1 MATIE
6 QVKLSVRRTRVPAS
20 EGTLRAGIVSGL
32 IAGLV
37 MALVMMGHSSSA
49 GMGFWTPM
57 KSIAATWMGVNAL
70 VGGFWTVV
78 LGLASHFV
86 CAAFWGAIFSSLIW
100 RREAVAAAFWEGLVY
115 GVAVWLIM
123 TYIGLPIFDQT
134 MMPRV
139 GMMPGWWFYDH
150 LIYGACLCVTPAVRR
165 SMYPAEEGFYE
176 RSRERESTAV

>member
-6 QVKLSVRRTRVPAS
+6 QVKLSVQSRAAAGD
-20 EGTLRAGIVSGL
+20 GTTRAGIISGL
-32 IAGLV
+32 IAGAV
-37 MALVMMGHSSSA
+37 MALVMMGHSSAA
-49 GMGFWTPM
+49 GMGLWTPI
-57 KSIAATWMGVNAL
+57 KAIAATWMGVNAL
-70 VGGFWTVV
+70 VGGFGTVV
-78 LGLASHFV
+78 LGLATHFT

-100 RREAVAAAFWEGLVY
+100 RREVVAAAFWEGLVY

-139 GMMPGWWFYDH
+139 GLMPGWWFYDH

-165 SMYPAEEGFYE
+165 SMYPAAE
-176 RSRERESTAV
+176 RVSEPSRERETAGV